1 MFEDKKSI
9 RKPIKN
15 IYIPE
20 KDENIS
26 TREVKKVTSTNDRYT
41 AGVFKKRYRTLQCS
55 RVLNILHTEIILSQ
69 FARPGADV

>member
-26 TREVKKVTSTNDRYT
+26 TREVKKVTSTMTDIQLECLKN
-41 AGVFKKRYRTLQCS
+41 VI
-55 RVLNILHTEIILSQ
+55 VLWS
-69 FARPGADV
+69 A